1 MKEKQLSF
9 TQKDSDWKLQSKE
22 IPEEDIREV
31 ASIALD
37 QDWTPPMSF
46 PDHYKDASVISIDL
60 ETRDPNLMTLGPG
73 WARDDGYI
81 IGYAVSFNDFCGYYP
96 VRHEIGGNMPEKAVH
111 GYIKEMME
119 CDVPKVMHN
128 AQYDLGW
135 LRWAGIEVRGP
146 VYDTMVAA
154 AMLDE
159 NRRWYNLNS
168 LAFDYLQERKNERLL
183 KLAAADYGVDAKS
196 EMWKLPARFVG
207 QYAEQDAAV
216 TKRLWDRMQPDLVR
230 EEVSS
235 IFELE
240 TALTPM
246 LLDMRWRGVRVDE
259 EGSLKAQAA
268 LDKREKE
275 ILGEI
280 KKETGLNVEP
290 WNAVSI
296 SKVFDKLDL
305 SYPRTEKSD
314 APSFTKQFLAS
325 HQHPMA
331 EKIVKLRE
339 LNKAN
344 TTFITN
350 ILKFT
355 HKGRIHAEF
364 HPLRSD
370 DGGTVTGR
378 FSSSN
383 PNLQQIPA
391 RDPQI
396 KSIIRGLFLPEDGHK
411 WASFDYASQ
420 EPRWLAHYC
429 ASISGVHRHPSID
442 DVVERYQNDDA
453 DFHQMVADMAGISR
467 KDAKT
472 VNLGIMYGMG
482 KGKLAAQLDISPEEA
497 GELLDTHREK
507 VPFVKNLADLASK
520 QAEKTGQI
528 RTLLGRRCR
537 FHLWEPRSFGY
548 KKPLPYEEAMK
559 EYGQPLR
566 RAFTYKALNKLIQ
579 GSAADQTKKAM
590 ADCYKEGLLP
600 MLTVHDE

>member
-1 MKEKQLSF
+1 
-9 TQKDSDWKLQSKE
+9 
-22 IPEEDIREV
+22 
-31 ASIALD
+31 
-37 QDWTPPMSF
+37 
-46 PDHYKDASVISIDL
+46 
-60 ETRDPNLMTLGPG
+60 
-73 WARDDGYI
+73 
-81 IGYAVSFNDFCGYYP
+81 
-96 VRHEIGGNMPEKAVH
+96 
-111 GYIKEMME
+111 
-119 CDVPKVMHN
+119 
-128 AQYDLGW
+128 
-135 LRWAGIEVRGP
+135 
-146 VYDTMVAA
+146 MVAA

-168 LAFDYLQERKNERLL
+168 LAFDYLQERKNEKLL

-259 EGSLKAQAA
+259 EGSRKAQSA
-268 LDKREKE
+268 LEAREKE

-280 KKETGLNVEP
+280 KKETGLDVEP

-396 KSIIRGLFLPEDGHK
+396 KSIIRGLFLPEDGHR

-482 KGKLAAQLDISPEEA
+482 VNKMAGVLDTTVEDA
-497 GELLDTHREK
+497 KELLNEYHEK
-507 VPFVKNLADLASK
+507 VPFVRGLATMVSNHAS
-520 QAEKTGQI
+520 ENGQI
-528 RTLLGRRCR
+528 RTILGRKCR
-537 FHLWEPRSFGY
+537 FPLWEPKTFGIH
-548 KKPLPYEEAMK
+548 KPLPLEQAIREHGRTSIK
-559 EYGQPLR
+559 
-566 RAFTYKALNKLIQ
+566 RAFTYKALNRLIQ
-579 GSAADQTKKAM
+579 GSSADQTKKAM
-590 ADCYKEGLLP
+590 LDCYKAGHLP
-600 MLTVHDE
+600 MLQVHDELCFSINTDDQVEEITGIMENCVDAKVPFKVDCAIADNWGQVD

>member
-1 MKEKQLSF
+1 MKGKQLSF
-9 TQKDSDWKLQSKE
+9 TEKDTEWKLQPRE

-37 QDWTPPMSF
+37 QDWTPPSSF
-46 PDHYKDASVISIDL
+46 PDHYKDATVISIDL

-81 IGYAVSFNDFCGYYP
+81 IGYAVAFNDFCGYYP
-96 VRHEIGGNMPEKAVH
+96 VRHEVGGNMPEKAVH

-135 LRWAGIEVRGP
+135 LRWAGIEVRGS

-168 LAFDYLQERKNERLL
+168 LAFDYLQERKNEKLL

-246 LLDMRWRGVRVDE
+246 LLDMRWNGVRVDE

-268 LDKREKE
+268 LEAREKE
-275 ILGEI
+275 ILAEI
-280 KKETGLNVEP
+280 KKETGLDVEP
-290 WNAVSI
+290 WNAMSI

-325 HQHPMA
+325 HHHPMA
-331 EKIVKLRE
+331 QNIVRLRE

-396 KSIIRGLFLPEDGHK
+396 KSIIRGLFLPEEGEK
-411 WASFDYASQ
+411 WGSFDYASQ

-442 DVVERYQNDDA
+442 EVVEKYQNDDA

-467 KDAKT
+467 KDA
-472 VNLGIMYGMG
+472 
-482 KGKLAAQLDISPEEA
+482 
-497 GELLDTHREK
+497 
-507 VPFVKNLADLASK
+507 
-520 QAEKTGQI
+520 
-528 RTLLGRRCR
+528 
-537 FHLWEPRSFGY
+537 
-548 KKPLPYEEAMK
+548 
-559 EYGQPLR
+559 
-566 RAFTYKALNKLIQ
+566 
-579 GSAADQTKKAM
+579 
-590 ADCYKEGLLP
+590 
-600 MLTVHDE
+600 

>member
-1 MKEKQLSF
+1 
-9 TQKDSDWKLQSKE
+9 
-22 IPEEDIREV
+22 
-31 ASIALD
+31 
-37 QDWTPPMSF
+37 
-46 PDHYKDASVISIDL
+46 
-60 ETRDPNLMTLGPG
+60 
-73 WARDDGYI
+73 
-81 IGYAVSFNDFCGYYP
+81 
-96 VRHEIGGNMPEKAVH
+96 MPEKAVH

-135 LRWAGIEVRGP
+135 LRWAGIEVRGS

-168 LAFDYLQERKNERLL
+168 LAFDYLQERKNEKLL

-268 LDKREKE
+268 LEAREKE

-280 KKETGLNVEP
+280 KKETGLDVEP

-396 KSIIRGLFLPEDGHK
+396 KSIIRGLFLPEDGHR

-429 ASISGVHRHPSID
+429 ASINGVHRHPSID

-482 KGKLAAQLDISPEEA
+482 VNKMAGVLDTTVEDA
-497 GELLDTHREK
+497 KELLNEYHEK
-507 VPFVKNLADLASK
+507 VPFVRGLATMVSNHAS
-520 QAEKTGQI
+520 ENGQI
-528 RTLLGRRCR
+528 RTILGRKCR
-537 FHLWEPRSFGY
+537 FPLWEPKTFGIH
-548 KKPLPYEEAMK
+548 KPLPLEQAIREHGRTSIK
-559 EYGQPLR
+559 
-566 RAFTYKALNKLIQ
+566 RAFTYKALNRLIQ
-579 GSAADQTKKAM
+579 GSECRSDKEGD
-590 ADCYKEGLLP
+590 ADCYKSR
-600 MLTVHDE
+600 TSSHASVHDELCFSINTDDQVEEITEID